1 MKTTFG
7 CFSNSFLKNYT
18 PRGRTK
24 TTFLGD
30 ESQNVDG
37 RAWNSAKIR
46 IKMDGCAMDL
56 HEIENHIGKQ
66 IKLLRLSRK
75 ISQKALA
82 KQMGI
87 TYQQVQKYENGLNK
101 ISVSRLWQIC
111 DIFDISPNFL
121 FENILDESQK
131 SKKSKPLIPN
141 SLATS
146 QDMKLMLAFKKIDD
160 SAKRALMIKLCQAM
174 ASDEKE
180 DETYFMP
187 STIEA
192 AE

>member
-1 MKTTFG
+1 
-7 CFSNSFLKNYT
+7 
-18 PRGRTK
+18 
-24 TTFLGD
+24 
-30 ESQNVDG
+30 
-37 RAWNSAKIR
+37 
-46 IKMDGCAMDL
+46 MDL